1 MPLHKPHGKKSQVYQ
16 VQPGNIFE
24 VIHEHSELLGPDA
37 KHEALIDTYLRGP
50 KSRVHSSNP
59 KPFFGSWFKILLTN
73 MTIIENDFLIFL
85 RKTTRILNNFRKGP
99 LHETPNQAQDVEFR
113 A

>member
-16 VQPGNIFE
+16 VQPGKIFE

-37 KHEALIDTYLRGP
+37 KHEVLIDTYLRGP
-50 KSRVHSSNP
+50 KSRVRSSN
-59 KPFFGSWFKILLTN
+59 L
-73 MTIIENDFLIFL
+73 
-85 RKTTRILNNFRKGP
+85 RILNNFRKGP
-99 LHETPNQAQDVEFR
+99 LHETPNQAQDEEFR